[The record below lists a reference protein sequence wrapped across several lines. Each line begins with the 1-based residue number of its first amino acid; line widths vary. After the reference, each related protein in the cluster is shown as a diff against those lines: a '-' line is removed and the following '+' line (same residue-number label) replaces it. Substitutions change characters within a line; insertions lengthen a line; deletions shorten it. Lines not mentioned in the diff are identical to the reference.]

1 VGWHS
6 LNKPNMEKV
15 CKIRPFLPVY
25 LDFLILARGGYIQF
39 KPFVVTLRFNTQK
52 EGNIHPKKAIHE
64 REYK

>member
-1 VGWHS
+1 
-6 LNKPNMEKV
+6 MEKV